1 MDSLPCSTLNV
12 MLMLAILIRPS
23 GTTISTGGT
32 VISGD
37 CCVLLNGDVNVRC
50 RLILGTSGRLTSSW
64 RQVPVDNFSFIQK
77 DSTGLSVRF
86 GWLLARTV
94 IASYYCIVHILG
106 DGAYSGSTSSL
117 SCVYPSF
124 SIVAR
129 IANRFRVVSI

>member
-1 MDSLPCSTLNV
+1 MDSLPCSTLKV

-23 GTTISTGGT
+23 GTTISTGGI

-37 CCVLLNGDVNVRC
+37 CCVLLNGDV
-50 RLILGTSGRLTSSW
+50 SGRLTSSW

-86 GWLLARTV
+86 GWLLPRTV